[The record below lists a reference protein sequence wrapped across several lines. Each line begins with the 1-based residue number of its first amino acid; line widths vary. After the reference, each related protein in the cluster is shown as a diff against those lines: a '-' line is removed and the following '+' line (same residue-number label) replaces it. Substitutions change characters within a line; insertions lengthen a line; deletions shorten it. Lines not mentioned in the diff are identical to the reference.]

1 MTTVGQPTTIWSPLA
16 VASPLRAAGLPP
28 ISTVGEPTTMGT
40 LLGRWPVRICVH
52 ELAISPARAAGCPQ
66 IKTVEAPGPRI
77 VPLLVAS
84 PTRAAGAASAGA

>member
-1 MTTVGQPTTIWSPLA
+1 
-16 VASPLRAAGLPP
+16 
-28 ISTVGEPTTMGT
+28 